1 MTNLSQDDLDQKTL
15 QVLADA
21 VSKAINDNEGNKRFI
36 DLERIPL
43 ICLSMSN
50 MSKALDEIKEMI
62 ASNRRESDSQHE
74 SFVTKGEFT
83 PYKKAMNMIGAL
95 TLVAVVGAL
104 LSLVVMK

>member
-1 MTNLSQDDLDQKTL
+1 MTPSNQNEIDQKTL

-50 MSKALDEIKEMI
+50 MSKDLIEIKEMI
-62 ASNRRESDSQHE
+62 ASNRKESDIQHE
-74 SFVTKGEFT
+74 GFLTKGEFT
-83 PYKKAMNMIGAL
+83 PYKKALNTIAGL
-95 TLVAVVGAL
+95 ILVAVVGAI
-104 LSLVVMK
+104 LSLIVIK